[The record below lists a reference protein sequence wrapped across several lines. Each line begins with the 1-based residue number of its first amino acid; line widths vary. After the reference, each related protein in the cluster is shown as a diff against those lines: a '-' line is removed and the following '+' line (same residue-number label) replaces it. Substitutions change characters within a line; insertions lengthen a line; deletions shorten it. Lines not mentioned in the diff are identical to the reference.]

1 MRMRSRAAAVAAA
14 MVFIGIEA
22 RAADEKPAVP
32 APPPPESAAAV
43 AKVNGVAIARADF
56 DRNWQ
61 FFLQQSGIPADH
73 AAKDGKVE
81 EFRTQVLD
89 RLVDEELLYQEA
101 QKRKRAAGK
110 EDVDVA
116 IAKARTQFPTPE
128 AFEEALAS
136 KGLTEEGLR
145 TLFGRNLSIQ
155 ALVEK
160 DIVAGIAVP
169 DVEVHEF
176 YAGNRES
183 FEIPEQVRARHIL
196 VQFDEK
202 DDDAAKKAKRAKVEG
217 LLAQLKGGA
226 SFEDLARANSDCPSA
241 AEGGDLGFFGRGQMV
256 PAFDEAVFA
265 LKTGETSGIV
275 ETEYGY
281 HLVRLEER
289 KDAGMVPEKEA
300 APQITEY
307 LRSQKTEAAVEALLK
322 ELRKASTIE
331 RLM

>member
-1 MRMRSRAAAVAAA
+1 MRMYSRAAAVAAA
-14 MVFIGIEA
+14 VVIIGAGA
-22 RAADEKPAVP
+22 RAADQQPAAP
-32 APPPPESAAAV
+32 APPPPASAATV
-43 AKVNGVAIARADF
+43 AKVNGVAIPRADF

-61 FFLQQSGIPADH
+61 FFLQSSGIPAEQ
-73 AAKDGKVE
+73 AAKDGEVE
-81 EFRTQVLD
+81 EFRAQVLD

-101 QKRKRAAGK
+101 QKRKLAAGK
-110 EDVDVA
+110 EDVDA
-116 IAKARTQFPTPE
+116 EIAKARTQFPTPQ
-128 AFEEALAS
+128 AFAEALANNR
-136 KGLTEEGLR
+136 LTEEGLR
-145 TLFGRNLSIQ
+145 TLLGRNLSIQ

-160 DIVAGIAVP
+160 GIAAGLAVP
-169 DVEVHEF
+169 DAEVREF
-176 YAGNRES
+176 YAANQES

-196 VQFDEK
+196 VEFDEQ
-202 DDDAAKKAKRAKVEG
+202 DDDAAKKAKRAKIEG

-265 LKTGETSGIV
+265 LKPGETSGVI

-281 HLVRLEER
+281 HVVRLEER
-289 KDAGMVPEKEA
+289 KAAGMVPEKEA

-307 LRSQKTEAAVEALLK
+307 LRSQKTEAAVEALLE

-331 RLM
+331 KLL